1 MFDECPGCGAF
12 STDKSVESGPVLVC
26 PDCGHTESF
35 SQLPLLIVSGAAAT
49 GKSTVL
55 RHLTGTIRSGVLLD
69 SDVLW
74 REEFKDDTG
83 GYFRTWLRLCR
94 DISQSG
100 RPPVL
105 FGTGFGVP
113 ENVEQQPQ
121 RQCFSEIHYLIL
133 VCDDEVQRTRLL
145 NRPKWRRPNQAE
157 LADQIEYNQWLKANT
172 EQNGM
177 STIDTTNA
185 DVANTAENVHAW
197 ITSRLE

>member
-1 MFDECPGCGAF
+1 MFDECPECGAF
-12 STDKSVESGPVLVC
+12 STDKSVKAGPILVC
-26 PDCGHTESF
+26 PECGNTEPF

-55 RHLTGTIRSGVLLD
+55 HQISGTIQSGVLLD

-94 DISQSG
+94 DIAQSG

-121 RQCFSEIHYLIL
+121 HQCFSEIHYLIL
-133 VCDDEVQRTRLL
+133 VCDDDIQRTRLR
-145 NRPKWRRPNQAE
+145 NRPAWRRPDQAE
-157 LADQIEYNQWLKANT
+157 LADQIEYNQWLKENA
-172 EQNGM
+172 EHNGM
-177 STIDTTNA
+177 STVDTSHG
-185 DVANTAENVHAW
+185 DVASTAEHVYKW
-197 ITSRLE
+197 ITSRLD